1 VEYTHAAGTSLCL
14 DLHRPDNSER
24 VPVVVYFHGGGFA
37 RGSRA
42 DHLQDR
48 LLAVA
53 AQGIAVASVSYRL
66 TDVATHPAQLE
77 DGRTAVSWLRAHGG
91 KFGLSIGRIGA
102 WGVSAGG
109 WIALMLSLTGSDP
122 SSSVQAVAAWMPPTD
137 LATLAEQR
145 DAAGL
150 ALPPFLQGRAAPAME
165 ATLLGLDEI
174 SDDLAAARAAS
185 PLTHAPNAG
194 GPTLLVHGDRDG
206 LINPDQSVALHTA
219 LLESGHESQLMLLSG
234 ANHEDPQFQSPSVLC
249 ATAGFFSALL

>member
-109 WIALMLSLTGSDP
+109 WIALMLNF
-122 SSSVQAVAAWMPPTD
+122 
-137 LATLAEQR
+137 
-145 DAAGL
+145 
-150 ALPPFLQGRAAPAME
+150 PPFLQGRAAPAME